1 MRRKMLNESSLIV
14 VSGGNGLIG
23 SAIVNAIRDQ
33 GAKAVVLDI
42 ATPNSKSDNEYY
54 VQLPSKFS
62 ENQLMEAVKLIY
74 DKYGKVSGLINC
86 IATRTQSTDNFF
98 ATFDDY
104 QEEIWNEV
112 IHGNLTQCFL
122 ITRAFAMRMKEI
134 GTGSIVNFGSIYG
147 TDFGPD
153 LRIYSEVID
162 SPMNTPI
169 PYAVSK
175 GGVVALT
182 KYLATTLASFGIR
195 VNSISPGGVLNN
207 QPNEFILAY
216 SNRVPMGR
224 MATAEEIAGL
234 PIFLVSDQASY
245 ITGQNIYIDGGLSA
259 W

>member
-1 MRRKMLNESSLIV
+1 MGIRMLNENSLIV

-23 SAIVNAIRDQ
+23 SAIVKAIRNQ

-42 ATPNSKSDNEYY
+42 ATPNPKSDDEFY
-54 VQLPSKFS
+54 VQLPNKFS
-62 ENQLMEAVKLIY
+62 ENELRESVKLIY
-74 DKYGKVSGLINC
+74 EKHGKVSGLINC
-86 IATRTQSTDNFF
+86 IATRTQSADDFF
-98 ATFDDY
+98 TTFEDY
-104 QEEIWNEV
+104 KEEIWNEV
-112 IHGNLTQCFL
+112 IHGNLTQSFL
-122 ITRAFAMRMKEI
+122 ITRAFAMRMKESR
-134 GTGSIVNFGSIYG
+134 TGSIVNFGSIYG
-147 TDFGPD
+147 ADFGPD
-153 LRIYSEVID
+153 LRIYSEVTD

-169 PYAVSK
+169 PYSVSK

-182 KYLATTLASFGIR
+182 KYLATSLASYGIR

-207 QPNEFILAY
+207 QPVEFIDAY

>member
-1 MRRKMLNESSLIV
+1 MKKTMLNKSSIIV

-23 SAIVNAIRDQ
+23 SAIVSAIRDQ
-33 GAKAVVLDI
+33 GATAVVLDI
-42 ATPNSKSDNEYY
+42 ATPNLESDNEYY

-62 ENQLMEAVKLIY
+62 EKELIDAVKLIY
-74 DKYGKVSGLINC
+74 DKHGKVSGLINC
-86 IATRTQSTDNFF
+86 IATRTQSTDDFF
-98 ATFDDY
+98 KSFEDY
-104 QEEIWNEV
+104 KEDVWNEV
-112 IHGNLTQCFL
+112 LHGNLTQTFL
-122 ITRAFAMRMKEI
+122 ITRAFAIRMKEC
-134 GTGSIVNFGSIYG
+134 GSGSIVNFGSIYG
-147 TDFGPD
+147 ADYGPD
-153 LRIYSEVID
+153 SRIYSEVTD

-169 PYAVSK
+169 PYAASK

-207 QPNEFILAY
+207 QAREFVAAY
-216 SNRVPMGR
+216 SNRVPMRR
-224 MATAEEIAGL
+224 MASVQEITGL